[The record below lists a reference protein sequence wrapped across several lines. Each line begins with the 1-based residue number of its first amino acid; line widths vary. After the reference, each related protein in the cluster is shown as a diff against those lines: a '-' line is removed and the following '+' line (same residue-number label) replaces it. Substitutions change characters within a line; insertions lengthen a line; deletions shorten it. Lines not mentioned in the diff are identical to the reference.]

1 MRIDSTLFA
10 SDAFLLAKR
19 YQGCG
24 VDITGASDEMM
35 LAKLEATGKYVAEPK
50 LDGIWGACFVLPHIN
65 VFVSRNQKRKSY
77 GLETYQRPCL
87 KPGLILIGE
96 PAMGTQFS
104 VERRAMLGHDIMD
117 VHDILAEDYEDL
129 SGLGDD
135 DRRKRLEEW
144 HASLDGPTAA
154 RFQIVPRFTKD
165 FVAEYHNQ
173 HEGLVLK
180 EKGNRPYKGDKRK
193 VKWWVKAKKAF
204 EADMVVMDF
213 RLSSADTKTSEPMV
227 ESVLFGQ
234 YVNGKLKGLV
244 WVGSMPRR
252 WQTEFAQNFSRYHG
266 KVGVL
271 GHYTQFK
278 SGSLR
283 HPYFIRLRDDKEPH
297 ECVFK

>member
-1 MRIDSTLFA
+1 MRFDRNLFSSDSFA
-10 SDAFLLAKR
+10 LEKR

-24 VDITGASDEMM
+24 LDITGASDELV
-35 LAKLEATGKYVAEPK
+35 LARLEAAGKHVAEPK
-50 LDGIWGACFVLPHIN
+50 LDGIWGACFVLPHTN
-65 VFVSRNQKRKSY
+65 VFISRNCKKKSY
-77 GLETYQRPCL
+77 GLETYQRSCL
-87 KPGLILIGE
+87 KPGLLIIGE
-96 PAMGTQFS
+96 PAMGTQHS

-135 DRRKRLEEW
+135 DRRQRLEAW
-144 HASLDGPTAA
+144 HASLDTATAA
-154 RFQIVPRFTKD
+154 RFAIVPRFTKD
-165 FVAEYHNQ
+165 FVAEYRAQ

-180 EKGNRPYKGDKRK
+180 EKGNRPYKGGKRK

-213 RLSSADTKTSEPMV
+213 RLSSADSKTAEPMV
-227 ESVLFGQ
+227 ESVQFGQ
-234 YVNGKLKGLV
+234 YVYGKLTGLV
-244 WVGSMPRR
+244 WVGSMTQH
-252 WQTEFAQNFSRYHG
+252 WQREFAQNFSRYHG

-271 GHYTQFK
+271 RHYTQFK

-283 HPYFIRLRDDKEPH
+283 HPSFEHLRDDKEPH